1 LLACLPA
8 IVVSLLIDLLRP
20 YLNWDN
26 PQKPIKQNINVL
38 IAMLAGG
45 IIYALIFLAGWFV
58 YQVSGADLLVYL
70 AVAAVSLAIGA
81 LLYLFMI
88 KIAPNRYRDIEV

>member
-1 LLACLPA
+1 
-8 IVVSLLIDLLRP
+8 LLIDLIRP

-26 PQKPIKQNINVL
+26 PQKAIKQNINVL

-45 IIYALIFLAGWFV
+45 VIYALIFLSGLFT
-58 YQVSGADLLVYL
+58 YQFTGSDLAVYL
-70 AVAAVSLAIGA
+70 AVATLSLAIGL